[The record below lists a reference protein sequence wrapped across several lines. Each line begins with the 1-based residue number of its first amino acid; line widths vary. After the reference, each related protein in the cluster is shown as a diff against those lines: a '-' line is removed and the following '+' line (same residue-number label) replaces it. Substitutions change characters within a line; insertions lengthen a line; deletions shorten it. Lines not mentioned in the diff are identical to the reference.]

1 MYNAGDLI
9 FSALNSLINQTFT
22 DFEIVIVDNNS
33 NDGSYERVRNY
44 LEKTKLSYFIYKNDT
59 TIPMVR
65 NWNRPIEYAN
75 GKYIA
80 TLHHDDSFK
89 PSHLENAHMILSKD
103 QNIGLYAVGN
113 QNRKRILT
121 GEIKPEIVFQNLYKV
136 IDVPPP
142 SEAIFKKEYKGNR
155 YFYNDRDYI
164 YGADMELY
172 LDILDDGLKF
182 YYSDNQTV
190 IRGPIDKT
198 VESITKGI
206 NYTWKKYTDRFKLIE
221 KYKGHRLNNENLYH
235 EAINYQINIV
245 FLSYIKSRKTKLG
258 TPEELFKNAVK
269 IIVEN
274 NFYKKFFNFYFW
286 KTYLDI
292 LDKKLLRILINFS
305 KELIKKLIISRK
317 Y

>member
-1 MYNAGDLI
+1 MYNAGNLI

-33 NDGSYERVRNY
+33 NDGSYERVKNY
-44 LEKTKLSYFIYKNDT
+44 LEKTKLRYYIYKNDI

-80 TLHHDDSFK
+80 VLHHDDSFK
-89 PSHLENAHMILSKD
+89 PSHLKNAYLILSKD

-113 QNRKRILT
+113 QNHKRIVT

-136 IDVPPP
+136 KDVPPP

-155 YFYNDRDYI
+155 YFYNDLDYI
-164 YGADMELY
+164 YGADIELY

-190 IRGPIDKT
+190 IRGPIDNP

-206 NYTWKKYTDRFKLIE
+206 NYTWKKFTDRFKLIE
-221 KYKGHRLNNENLYH
+221 KYKGHRLNKENLYH
-235 EAINYQINIV
+235 EAINYQINMV
-245 FLSYIKSRKTKLG
+245 FLSYVISRKTKLG

-269 IIVEN
+269 ILVEN
-274 NFYKKFFNFYFW
+274 NLYKNFFKFYFW
-286 KTYLDI
+286 KTYLDL
-292 LDKKLLRILINFS
+292 LDKKLLGKLIISS